1 MKQRVKAVSYLVK
14 AEFEIKNGT
23 YDLVAL
29 PSGAEVVKCD
39 LEVVG
44 ETPAAK
50 ASVGFKDE
58 KEVDFFLH
66 NITLDTHKYN
76 NSAKCCTVLGTKV
89 ISAKIID
96 AATTNAKVARGVL
109 RVIYF
114 LPSETEV
121 EY

>member
-1 MKQRVKAVSYLVK
+1 MKQRVKTVSYLAK
-14 AEFEIKNGT
+14 AEFNIKNGS

-29 PSGAEVVKCD
+29 PSGAEVVKCA

-44 ETPAAK
+44 EVTTAK

-58 KEVDFFLH
+58 KEVNFFL
-66 NITLDTHKYN
+66 NDINLKDNKYNTSAKYCTTLD
-76 NSAKCCTVLGTKV
+76 TKV
-89 ISAKIID
+89 ISVKIVD
-96 AATTNAKVARGVL
+96 ALANAKGVL
-109 RVIYF
+109 RVLYF

>member
-1 MKQRVKAVSYLVK
+1 MKQRVKTVSYLAR
-14 AEFEIKNGT
+14 AEFNIKDGI

-44 ETPAAK
+44 EVTTANAF
-50 ASVGFKDE
+50 VGFKDE
-58 KEVDFFLH
+58 KEVNFFL
-66 NITLDTHKYN
+66 NDIKLETNKYN
-76 NSAKCCTVLGTKV
+76 TSAKCCTVLDTKV
-89 ISAKIID
+89 INAKIVN
-96 AATTNAKVARGVL
+96 AAANAKGVL
-109 RVIYF
+109 RVLYF

>member
-1 MKQRVKAVSYLVK
+1 MKQRVKTVSYLAK
-14 AEFEIKNGT
+14 AEFNIKDGI

-44 ETPAAK
+44 EVTEAK
-50 ASVGFKDE
+50 AYVGFKGE
-58 KEVDFFLH
+58 EEAYFL
-66 NITLDTHKYN
+66 NDIDLKNNKYN
-76 NSAKCCTVLGTKV
+76 TSAKCCTVLDTKV
-89 ISAKIID
+89 INAKIVK
-96 AATTNAKVARGVL
+96 ALTTNAKGVL
-109 RVIYF
+109 RVLYF

>member
-1 MKQRVKAVSYLVK
+1 MKQRVKTVSYLAK
-14 AEFEIKNGT
+14 AEFNIKDGI

-44 ETPAAK
+44 EVTTAK
-50 ASVGFKDE
+50 ASVGFKGE
-58 KEVDFFLH
+58 GEVYFFL
-66 NITLDTHKYN
+66 NDINLQNNKYN
-76 NSAKCCTVLGTKV
+76 TSAKCCTVLDTKV
-89 ISAKIID
+89 INAKIVNTQ
-96 AATTNAKVARGVL
+96 AKTTAKGVL
-109 RVIYF
+109 RVLYF

>member
-1 MKQRVKAVSYLVK
+1 MKQRVKTVSYLAK
-14 AEFEIKNGT
+14 AEFSIKDGT

-44 ETPAAK
+44 EVTAAK
-50 ASVGFKDE
+50 AFVGFKDE
-58 KEVDFFLH
+58 KEVNFFLKEIDL
-66 NITLDTHKYN
+66 NVNKYN
-76 NSAKCCTVLGTKV
+76 TSAKCYTVLDTKV
-89 ISAKIID
+89 ISAKIVK
-96 AATTNAKVARGVL
+96 ASANARGIL
-109 RVIYF
+109 RVLYF

>member
-1 MKQRVKAVSYLVK
+1 MKQRVKTVSYLTK
-14 AEFEIKNGT
+14 AEFDIKNGS

-44 ETPAAK
+44 EVTTAK
-50 ASVGFKDE
+50 ASIGFKDE
-58 KEVDFFLH
+58 ERVNFFLEMI
-66 NITLDTHKYN
+66 NLKENKYST
-76 NSAKCCTVLGTKV
+76 SAKCYTALDTKV

-96 AATTNAKVARGVL
+96 ASGKARGVL
-109 RVIYF
+109 RVLYF

>member
-1 MKQRVKAVSYLVK
+1 MKQRVKTVSYLAK
-14 AEFEIKNGT
+14 AEFTIKNGI

-44 ETPAAK
+44 EVTTAK
-50 ASVGFKDE
+50 ASVSFKDE
-58 KEVDFFLH
+58 KNTNFFL
-66 NITLDTHKYN
+66 NDIDLKDNKYN
-76 NSAKCCTVLGTKV
+76 TSAKCCTVSDTK
-89 ISAKIID
+89 IINAKIVD
-96 AATTNAKVARGVL
+96 ALANAKGVL
-109 RVIYF
+109 RVLYF

>member
-1 MKQRVKAVSYLVK
+1 MKQKVKNVSYLAK
-14 AEFEIKNGT
+14 AEFDIKNGT

-44 ETPAAK
+44 EVTIAK

-58 KEVDFFLH
+58 KEVNFFLSD
-66 NITLDTHKYN
+66 IDLKTHKYST
-76 NSAKCCTVLGTKV
+76 SAKCYTALDTKV

-96 AATTNAKVARGVL
+96 ASGTARGVL
-109 RVIYF
+109 RMLYF